1 MHAIEIKPDVML
13 YLCQI
18 AEQQDRTITE
28 VLDEMLRTS
37 ILKKGET
44 KEIVYACCNCRNPVD
59 YDINGKEGYC
69 DYCESVV
76 FIDKK

>member
-1 MHAIEIKPDVML
+1 MQAIEIKPDVML

-18 AEQQDRTITE
+18 AERQGRSITE

-37 ILKKGET
+37 ILKNDNSI
-44 KEIVYACCNCRNPVD
+44 EIAYTCYNCKNPVD

-69 DYCESVV
+69 DYCESIV
-76 FIDKK
+76 FIDKE